1 MIQGGFAEVFM
12 CLDSKTNQE
21 VAVKVMSREKL
32 SKING
37 AREKVRPC
45 SEYSS

>member
-1 MIQGGFAEVFM
+1 M

-37 AREKVRPC
+37 AREKVVLATQN
-45 SEYSS
+45 S